1 MSKFLDLTG
10 VSNLWGKVKSRII
23 TDINSNVTSKIGV
36 ANGIA
41 SLGSNAKLPV
51 SQLPALKT
59 INNNSIVGE
68 GNISID
74 LSLYKIVNSLPTT
87 NIDVNKIYLV
97 LSEAESSSN
106 GNVYTEYIYVNNKW
120 EEIGKYKAK
129 VDLTNYVT
137 FDDVVTEYK
146 NGVFAS
152 TDKVKF
158 DKLFNRV
165 IPGLAIKTIPGT
177 FNSKDGTY
185 NPHTHSYFI
194 PAYVIG
200 HTNPNTEGYLIIP
213 VLDGG
218 DRGEVGLMLQSDKIA
233 LDSLVEDQKDSYSVT
248 LKLNNIDSN
257 DSNNIIEATISE
269 NLGRFANR
277 QKADE
282 VKYKAIAINT
292 YISTDDDIAEIMPR
306 IFPVII
312 RNGNTDN
319 QVLLSYNVEFRY
331 WKTSTDGNQ
340 TSFNARANITIL
352 FDSDG
357 NVVDKSYIYE
367 GAIPELRDEQYNI
380 LKDLEENSYS
390 LIADETLSYNAD
402 NLTIPVIVP
411 GSNDIQNILINSA
424 TSTTAGVMSAADK
437 SKIETIFN
445 TPYVTNITSEV
456 TSTGIDFNILYTS
469 IDNSE
474 HDSVSIPNASASSS
488 GLMTAADKANLN
500 NLSKGMTLKSTV
512 PVNYFSVHSF
522 EFIKPDGS
530 ISYLTPNTS
539 TYDRHDYLVEVL
551 GLVPKREQEY
561 LHNLY
566 RHTARGVKNVYINDY
581 NELIISCTES
591 PSLDG
596 LRSCDYIIGC
606 ATSTKAG
613 LLSAEMYN
621 KLNSLNSGGSKFII
635 DYNNAEQIKTKL
647 ESLTISEDL
656 FNNEFANCFLSNLD
670 SNNTFTLLPASC
682 LYTNL
687 SLSDAANIVFTAH
700 TDTQIIT
707 LRIDASVNN
716 NRFTVNSINLETR
729 DIVYTNEQ
737 TTNLLKQ

>member
-68 GNISID
+68 GNITID
-74 LSLYKIVNSLPTT
+74 LSLYKIVISLPTT
-87 NIDVNKIYLV
+87 NIDVNKIHLV

-146 NGVFAS
+146 NGVFAN

-158 DKLFNRV
+158 DKLFNSV

-177 FNSKDGTY
+177 FNSKGGTY

-218 DRGEVGLMLQSDKIA
+218 DIGDVGLMLQSDKIA

-269 NLGRFANR
+269 NLGRFAYR

-292 YISTDDDIAEIMPR
+292 YISTNDDIAEVMPR

-340 TSFNARANITIL
+340 TLFNARANITIL

-411 GSNDIQNILINSA
+411 GSNDIQNILINA
-424 TSTTAGVMSAADK
+424 
-437 SKIETIFN
+437 
-445 TPYVTNITSEV
+445 
-456 TSTGIDFNILYTS
+456 
-469 IDNSE
+469 
-474 HDSVSIPNASASSS
+474 
-488 GLMTAADKANLN
+488 
-500 NLSKGMTLKSTV
+500 
-512 PVNYFSVHSF
+512 
-522 EFIKPDGS
+522 
-530 ISYLTPNTS
+530 
-539 TYDRHDYLVEVL
+539 
-551 GLVPKREQEY
+551 
-561 LHNLY
+561 
-566 RHTARGVKNVYINDY
+566 
-581 NELIISCTES
+581 
-591 PSLDG
+591 
-596 LRSCDYIIGC
+596 

-613 LLSAEMYN
+613 LFSAEMYN

-635 DYNNAEQIKTKL
+635 DYDNAEQIKTKL

-656 FNNEFANCFLSNLD
+656 FNNEFANCFLSSLD
-670 SNNTFTLLPASC
+670 SDNRFTILPASC

-707 LRIDASVNN
+707 LRIDSSVNN
-716 NRFTVNSINLETR
+716 DRFTVNSINLETR

>member
-68 GNISID
+68 GNITID
-74 LSLYKIVNSLPTT
+74 LSLYKIVISLPTT

-146 NGVFAS
+146 NGVFAN

-158 DKLFNRV
+158 DKLFNSV

-177 FNSKDGTY
+177 FNSKGGTY

-213 VLDGG
+213 VLDRG
-218 DRGEVGLMLQSDKIA
+218 DIGDVGLMLQSDKIA

-269 NLGRFANR
+269 NLGRFAYR

-292 YISTDDDIAEIMPR
+292 YISTNDDIAEVMPR

-402 NLTIPVIVP
+402 NLTIPVTVP
-411 GSNDIQNILINSA
+411 GSNDIQNILINA
-424 TSTTAGVMSAADK
+424 
-437 SKIETIFN
+437 
-445 TPYVTNITSEV
+445 
-456 TSTGIDFNILYTS
+456 
-469 IDNSE
+469 
-474 HDSVSIPNASASSS
+474 
-488 GLMTAADKANLN
+488 
-500 NLSKGMTLKSTV
+500 
-512 PVNYFSVHSF
+512 
-522 EFIKPDGS
+522 
-530 ISYLTPNTS
+530 
-539 TYDRHDYLVEVL
+539 
-551 GLVPKREQEY
+551 
-561 LHNLY
+561 
-566 RHTARGVKNVYINDY
+566 
-581 NELIISCTES
+581 
-591 PSLDG
+591 
-596 LRSCDYIIGC
+596 

-613 LLSAEMYN
+613 LFSAEMYN

-635 DYNNAEQIKTKL
+635 DYDNAEQIKTKL

-656 FNNEFANCFLSNLD
+656 FNNEFANCFLSSLD
-670 SNNTFTLLPASC
+670 SDNRFTILPASC

-707 LRIDASVNN
+707 LKIDASVNN
-716 NRFTVNSINLETR
+716 DRFTVNSINLETR

>member
-146 NGVFAS
+146 NGVFAK

-158 DKLFNRV
+158 DKLFNNV

-185 NPHTHSYFI
+185 NPYTHSYFI

-200 HTNPNTEGYLIIP
+200 HTNPNAEGYLIIP
-213 VLDGG
+213 VSDGG
-218 DRGEVGLMLQSDKIA
+218 NRSNVGLMLKSDKIA

-269 NLGRFANR
+269 NLGRFAYR

-292 YISTDDDIAEIMPR
+292 YISTNDDIAEVMPR

-340 TSFNARANITIL
+340 TLFNARANITIL

-367 GAIPELRDEQYNI
+367 GPIPELRDEQYNI

-390 LIADETLSYNAD
+390 LIADKTLSYNAD

-411 GSNDIQNILINSA
+411 GSNDIQNILINA
-424 TSTTAGVMSAADK
+424 
-437 SKIETIFN
+437 
-445 TPYVTNITSEV
+445 
-456 TSTGIDFNILYTS
+456 
-469 IDNSE
+469 
-474 HDSVSIPNASASSS
+474 
-488 GLMTAADKANLN
+488 
-500 NLSKGMTLKSTV
+500 
-512 PVNYFSVHSF
+512 
-522 EFIKPDGS
+522 
-530 ISYLTPNTS
+530 
-539 TYDRHDYLVEVL
+539 
-551 GLVPKREQEY
+551 
-561 LHNLY
+561 
-566 RHTARGVKNVYINDY
+566 
-581 NELIISCTES
+581 
-591 PSLDG
+591 
-596 LRSCDYIIGC
+596 

-613 LLSAEMYN
+613 LFSAEMYN

-656 FNNEFANCFLSNLD
+656 FNNEFANCFLSSLD
-670 SNNTFTLLPASC
+670 SNNRFTILPASC

-687 SLSDAANIVFTAH
+687 SLSDAAHIVFTAH

>member
-1 MSKFLDLTG
+1 MIKFLDLTG

-146 NGVFAS
+146 NGVFAN

-158 DKLFNRV
+158 DKLFNNV

-177 FNSKDGTY
+177 FNSKRGTY
-185 NPHTHSYFI
+185 NPYTHSYFI

-200 HTNPNTEGYLIIP
+200 HTNPNTEGFLIIP

-218 DRGEVGLMLQSDKIA
+218 DVGDVGLMLQSDKIA

-269 NLGRFANR
+269 NLGRFAYR

-292 YISTDDDIAEIMPR
+292 YISTNDDIAEVMPR

-390 LIADETLSYNAD
+390 LIADETLIYNAD

-411 GSNDIQNILINSA
+411 GSNDIHNIPINA
-424 TSTTAGVMSAADK
+424 
-437 SKIETIFN
+437 
-445 TPYVTNITSEV
+445 
-456 TSTGIDFNILYTS
+456 
-469 IDNSE
+469 
-474 HDSVSIPNASASSS
+474 
-488 GLMTAADKANLN
+488 
-500 NLSKGMTLKSTV
+500 
-512 PVNYFSVHSF
+512 
-522 EFIKPDGS
+522 
-530 ISYLTPNTS
+530 
-539 TYDRHDYLVEVL
+539 
-551 GLVPKREQEY
+551 
-561 LHNLY
+561 
-566 RHTARGVKNVYINDY
+566 
-581 NELIISCTES
+581 
-591 PSLDG
+591 
-596 LRSCDYIIGC
+596 

-613 LLSAEMYN
+613 LFSAEMYN

-656 FNNEFANCFLSNLD
+656 FNNEFANCFLSSLD
-670 SNNTFTLLPASC
+670 SNNRFTILPASC

-729 DIVYTNEQ
+729 DIVYINEQ

>member
-68 GNISID
+68 GNINID

-146 NGVFAS
+146 NGVFAN

-158 DKLFNRV
+158 DKLFNSV
-165 IPGLAIKTIPGT
+165 IPGLAIKTLPGT
-177 FNSKDGTY
+177 FNSKRGTY
-185 NPHTHSYFI
+185 NPYTHSYFI

-218 DRGEVGLMLQSDKIA
+218 DSGDVGLMLQSDKIA

-248 LKLNNIDSN
+248 LKLNNINSN

-269 NLGRFANR
+269 NLGRFAYR

-292 YISTDDDIAEIMPR
+292 YISTNDDIAEVMPR

-319 QVLLSYNVEFRY
+319 QVILSYNVEFRY
-331 WKTSTDGNQ
+331 RKTSTDGNQ
-340 TSFNARANITIL
+340 TSLNARANITIL

-357 NVVDKSYIYE
+357 NVVDKNYIYE
-367 GAIPELRDEQYNI
+367 GAIPELSDEQYNI

-390 LIADETLSYNAD
+390 LIADETLSYNED
-402 NLTIPVIVP
+402 SLTIPVIVP

-424 TSTTAGVMSAADK
+424 TST
-437 SKIETIFN
+437 
-445 TPYVTNITSEV
+445 
-456 TSTGIDFNILYTS
+456 
-469 IDNSE
+469 
-474 HDSVSIPNASASSS
+474 
-488 GLMTAADKANLN
+488 
-500 NLSKGMTLKSTV
+500 
-512 PVNYFSVHSF
+512 
-522 EFIKPDGS
+522 
-530 ISYLTPNTS
+530 
-539 TYDRHDYLVEVL
+539 
-551 GLVPKREQEY
+551 
-561 LHNLY
+561 
-566 RHTARGVKNVYINDY
+566 
-581 NELIISCTES
+581 
-591 PSLDG
+591 
-596 LRSCDYIIGC
+596 
-606 ATSTKAG
+606 KAG

-621 KLNSLNSGGSKFII
+621 KLNSLNSRGSKFII

-656 FNNEFANCFLSNLD
+656 FNNEFVNCFLSNLD

-687 SLSDAANIVFTAH
+687 SLSDAAHIVFTAH
-700 TDTQIIT
+700 TDNQIIT

-716 NRFTVNSINLETR
+716 DRFTVNSINLETR

>member
-68 GNISID
+68 GNINID

-146 NGVFAS
+146 NGVFAN

-177 FNSKDGTY
+177 FNSEDGTY
-185 NPHTHSYFI
+185 NPYTHSYFI

-218 DRGEVGLMLQSDKIA
+218 DRGDVGLMLKSDKIA

-269 NLGRFANR
+269 NLGRFAYR

-292 YISTDDDIAEIMPR
+292 YISTNDDIAEVMPR

-319 QVLLSYNVEFRY
+319 QVILSYNVEFRY

-340 TSFNARANITIL
+340 TLFNARANITIL

-357 NVVDKSYIYE
+357 NVVDKNYIYE
-367 GAIPELRDEQYNI
+367 GAIPELSDEQYNI

-390 LIADETLSYNAD
+390 LIADETLSYNED
-402 NLTIPVIVP
+402 SLTIPVIVP

-424 TSTTAGVMSAADK
+424 TST
-437 SKIETIFN
+437 
-445 TPYVTNITSEV
+445 
-456 TSTGIDFNILYTS
+456 
-469 IDNSE
+469 
-474 HDSVSIPNASASSS
+474 
-488 GLMTAADKANLN
+488 
-500 NLSKGMTLKSTV
+500 
-512 PVNYFSVHSF
+512 
-522 EFIKPDGS
+522 
-530 ISYLTPNTS
+530 
-539 TYDRHDYLVEVL
+539 
-551 GLVPKREQEY
+551 
-561 LHNLY
+561 
-566 RHTARGVKNVYINDY
+566 
-581 NELIISCTES
+581 
-591 PSLDG
+591 
-596 LRSCDYIIGC
+596 
-606 ATSTKAG
+606 KAG

-621 KLNSLNSGGSKFII
+621 KLNSLNSRGSKFII

-656 FNNEFANCFLSNLD
+656 FNNEFVNCFLSNLD

-687 SLSDAANIVFTAH
+687 SLSDAAHIVFTAH
-700 TDTQIIT
+700 TDTQIII

-716 NRFTVNSINLETR
+716 DRFTVNSINLETR

>member
-146 NGVFAS
+146 NGVFD
-152 TDKVKF
+152 TRDKVKF
-158 DKLFNRV
+158 DKLFNNV

-177 FNSKDGTY
+177 FNSKNGTY

-200 HTNPNTEGYLIIP
+200 QTNPNTEGYLIIP

-218 DRGEVGLMLQSDKIA
+218 DRGDVGLMLQSDKIA

-269 NLGRFANR
+269 NLGRFAYR

-292 YISTDDDIAEIMPR
+292 YISTNDDIAEVMPR

-402 NLTIPVIVP
+402 SLTIPVIVP
-411 GSNDIQNILINSA
+411 GSNDIQNILINA
-424 TSTTAGVMSAADK
+424 
-437 SKIETIFN
+437 
-445 TPYVTNITSEV
+445 
-456 TSTGIDFNILYTS
+456 
-469 IDNSE
+469 
-474 HDSVSIPNASASSS
+474 
-488 GLMTAADKANLN
+488 
-500 NLSKGMTLKSTV
+500 
-512 PVNYFSVHSF
+512 
-522 EFIKPDGS
+522 
-530 ISYLTPNTS
+530 
-539 TYDRHDYLVEVL
+539 
-551 GLVPKREQEY
+551 
-561 LHNLY
+561 
-566 RHTARGVKNVYINDY
+566 
-581 NELIISCTES
+581 
-591 PSLDG
+591 
-596 LRSCDYIIGC
+596 

-613 LLSAEMYN
+613 LFSAEMYN

-635 DYNNAEQIKTKL
+635 DYDNAEQIKTKL

-656 FNNEFANCFLSNLD
+656 FNNEFANCFLSSLD
-670 SNNTFTLLPASC
+670 SHNRFTILPASC

-687 SLSDAANIVFTAH
+687 SLGDAANIVFTAH

-707 LRIDASVNN
+707 LRIDASINN
-716 NRFTVNSINLETR
+716 NRLTVNSINLETR

>member
-68 GNISID
+68 GNINID

-146 NGVFAS
+146 NGVFAN

-158 DKLFNRV
+158 DKLFNNV
-165 IPGLAIKTIPGT
+165 IPGLAIKTLPGT
-177 FNSKDGTY
+177 FNSKRGTY
-185 NPHTHSYFI
+185 NPYTHSYFI

-218 DRGEVGLMLQSDKIA
+218 DVGDVGLMLKSDKIA

-269 NLGRFANR
+269 NLGRFAYR

-292 YISTDDDIAEIMPR
+292 YISTNDDIAEVMPR

-319 QVLLSYNVEFRY
+319 QVILSYNVEFKY

-357 NVVDKSYIYE
+357 NVVDKNYIYE
-367 GAIPELRDEQYNI
+367 GAIPELSDEQYNI

-390 LIADETLSYNAD
+390 LIADETLSYNED
-402 NLTIPVIVP
+402 SLTIPVIVP

-424 TSTTAGVMSAADK
+424 TST
-437 SKIETIFN
+437 
-445 TPYVTNITSEV
+445 
-456 TSTGIDFNILYTS
+456 
-469 IDNSE
+469 
-474 HDSVSIPNASASSS
+474 
-488 GLMTAADKANLN
+488 
-500 NLSKGMTLKSTV
+500 
-512 PVNYFSVHSF
+512 
-522 EFIKPDGS
+522 
-530 ISYLTPNTS
+530 
-539 TYDRHDYLVEVL
+539 
-551 GLVPKREQEY
+551 
-561 LHNLY
+561 
-566 RHTARGVKNVYINDY
+566 
-581 NELIISCTES
+581 
-591 PSLDG
+591 
-596 LRSCDYIIGC
+596 
-606 ATSTKAG
+606 KAG

-621 KLNSLNSGGSKFII
+621 KLNSLNSRGSKFII

-656 FNNEFANCFLSNLD
+656 FNNEFVNCFLSNLD

-687 SLSDAANIVFTAH
+687 SLSDAARIVFTAH

-716 NRFTVNSINLETR
+716 DRFTVDSINLETR

-737 TTNLLKQ
+737 TTNLFKQ

>member
-68 GNISID
+68 GNINID

-137 FDDVVTEYK
+137 FGDVANSSN
-146 NGVFAS
+146 NGLMTPGQYNFLS
-152 TDKVKF
+152 KF
-158 DKLFNRV
+158 TNSLAYTGV
-165 IPGLAIKTIPGT
+165 LAINYYTKRNPFEQKPDNVTL
-177 FNSKDGTY
+177 KY
-185 NPHTHSYFI
+185 NAVSGSGQLYTNVPCAINPVTDTLAGVML
-194 PAYVIG
+194 PA
-200 HTNPNTEGYLIIP
+200 HKK
-213 VLDGG
+213 
-218 DRGEVGLMLQSDKIA
+218 S

-292 YISTDDDIAEIMPR
+292 YISTDDDIAEVMPR

-319 QVLLSYNVEFRY
+319 QVILSYNVEFRY

-357 NVVDKSYIYE
+357 NVVDKSYIYG

-390 LIADETLSYNAD
+390 LIADETLSYNED

-424 TSTTAGVMSAADK
+424 TST
-437 SKIETIFN
+437 
-445 TPYVTNITSEV
+445 
-456 TSTGIDFNILYTS
+456 
-469 IDNSE
+469 
-474 HDSVSIPNASASSS
+474 
-488 GLMTAADKANLN
+488 
-500 NLSKGMTLKSTV
+500 
-512 PVNYFSVHSF
+512 
-522 EFIKPDGS
+522 
-530 ISYLTPNTS
+530 
-539 TYDRHDYLVEVL
+539 
-551 GLVPKREQEY
+551 
-561 LHNLY
+561 
-566 RHTARGVKNVYINDY
+566 
-581 NELIISCTES
+581 
-591 PSLDG
+591 
-596 LRSCDYIIGC
+596 
-606 ATSTKAG
+606 KAG

-621 KLNSLNSGGSKFII
+621 KLNSLNSRGSKFII

-656 FNNEFANCFLSNLD
+656 FNNEFANCFLSSLD

-707 LRIDASVNN
+707 LRIGASVNN
-716 NRFTVNSINLETR
+716 DRFTVNSINLETR

>member
-68 GNISID
+68 GNITID
-74 LSLYKIVNSLPTT
+74 LSLYKIVISLPTT
-87 NIDVNKIYLV
+87 NIDVNKIHLV

-146 NGVFAS
+146 NGVFAN

-158 DKLFNRV
+158 DKLFNSV

-177 FNSKDGTY
+177 FNSKGGTY

-218 DRGEVGLMLQSDKIA
+218 DIGDVGLMLQSDKIA

-269 NLGRFANR
+269 NLGRFAYR

-292 YISTDDDIAEIMPR
+292 YISTNDDIAEVMPR

-340 TSFNARANITIL
+340 TLFNARANITIL

-367 GAIPELRDEQYNI
+367 GTIPELRDEQYNI

-411 GSNDIQNILINSA
+411 GSNDIQNILINA
-424 TSTTAGVMSAADK
+424 
-437 SKIETIFN
+437 
-445 TPYVTNITSEV
+445 
-456 TSTGIDFNILYTS
+456 
-469 IDNSE
+469 
-474 HDSVSIPNASASSS
+474 
-488 GLMTAADKANLN
+488 
-500 NLSKGMTLKSTV
+500 
-512 PVNYFSVHSF
+512 
-522 EFIKPDGS
+522 
-530 ISYLTPNTS
+530 
-539 TYDRHDYLVEVL
+539 
-551 GLVPKREQEY
+551 
-561 LHNLY
+561 
-566 RHTARGVKNVYINDY
+566 
-581 NELIISCTES
+581 
-591 PSLDG
+591 
-596 LRSCDYIIGC
+596 

-613 LLSAEMYN
+613 LFSAEMYN

-635 DYNNAEQIKTKL
+635 DYDNAEQIKTKL

-656 FNNEFANCFLSNLD
+656 FNNEFANCFLSSLD
-670 SNNTFTLLPASC
+670 SDNRFTILPASC

-707 LRIDASVNN
+707 LRIDSSVNN
-716 NRFTVNSINLETR
+716 DRFTVNSINLETR

>member
-1 MSKFLDLTG
+1 MSKFLDLSG
-10 VSNLWGKVKSRII
+10 VTNLWNKVKSRIV
-23 TDINSNVTSKIGV
+23 TDINSNVTNKIGV

-137 FDDVVTEYK
+137 FGDVATSSN
-146 NGVFAS
+146 NGLMIPSQYSFLS
-152 TDKVKF
+152 KF
-158 DKLFNRV
+158 IDSLAYTGV
-165 IPGLAIKTIPGT
+165 LAINYYTKRNPFEQKPDNVTLKYNAVSSNGQLYTNVPCTI
-177 FNSKDGTY
+177 
-185 NPHTHSYFI
+185 NPVTDTLAGVML
-194 PAYVIG
+194 PA
-200 HTNPNTEGYLIIP
+200 HKK
-213 VLDGG
+213 
-218 DRGEVGLMLQSDKIA
+218 S

-269 NLGRFANR
+269 NLGRFAYR

-282 VKYKAIAINT
+282 LKYKAIAINT
-292 YISTDDDIAEIMPR
+292 YISTNDDIAEVMPR

-319 QVLLSYNVEFRY
+319 QVILSYNVEFRY

-340 TSFNARANITIL
+340 TSLNARANITIL

-357 NVVDKSYIYE
+357 NVVDKNYIYE
-367 GAIPELRDEQYNI
+367 GAIPELSDEQYNI
-380 LKDLEENSYS
+380 LKDLEKNSYS
-390 LIADETLSYNAD
+390 LIADETLSYNED

-456 TSTGIDFNILYTS
+456 TSTGVDFNILYTS

-474 HDSVSIPNASASSS
+474 HDSFSIPNASASSS

-500 NLSKGMTLKSTV
+500 NLSKGMTLKSIV
-512 PVNYFSVHSF
+512 PVTYFNVHSF

-539 TYDRHDYLVEVL
+539 TYDRHDYLVEAL
-551 GLVPKREQEY
+551 GLVSKREQEY

-566 RHTARGVKNVYINDY
+566 RHTARGVKNIYINDD

-591 PSLDG
+591 PSLG
-596 LRSCDYIIGC
+596 SLRSREYIIGC

-621 KLNSLNSGGSKFII
+621 KLNSLNSRGSKFII

-656 FNNEFANCFLSNLD
+656 FNNEFVNCFLSNLD

>member
-23 TDINSNVTSKIGV
+23 TDINSNVTNKIGV

-146 NGVFAS
+146 NGVFAN

-165 IPGLAIKTIPGT
+165 NPGLAIKTLPGT
-177 FNSKDGTY
+177 FNSERGTY
-185 NPHTHSYFI
+185 NPYTHSYFI

-213 VLDGG
+213 VVDEK
-218 DRGEVGLMLQSDKIA
+218 DSAEVGLILQSDKIA
-233 LDSLVEDQKDSYSVT
+233 LDSLVEDRKDSYSVR
-248 LKLNNIDSN
+248 LKLDSIQQK
-257 DSNNIIEATISE
+257 NIIEATISE
-269 NLGRFANR
+269 SLGRFANQQYINGGR
-277 QKADE
+277 
-282 VKYKAIAINT
+282 YKAIAINT
-292 YISTDDDIAEIMPR
+292 YIEVDDAIIEIMP
-306 IFPVII
+306 IVSPVII
-312 RNGNTDN
+312 SVGYQDN
-319 QVLLSYNVEFRY
+319 IVMLSYDINFTY
-331 WKTSTDGNQ
+331 YQTSTDGNQ
-340 TSFNARANITIL
+340 TVSDARATIKII

-357 NVVDKSYIYE
+357 NVVDKGFMNMI
-367 GAIPELRDEQYNI
+367 GIPTLSDAQYNI

-390 LIADETLSYNAD
+390 LIADEVLGYGTD
-402 NLTIPVIVP
+402 HLTIPVVVP
-411 GSNDIQNILINSA
+411 GSNDIQNILINA
-424 TSTTAGVMSAADK
+424 
-437 SKIETIFN
+437 
-445 TPYVTNITSEV
+445 
-456 TSTGIDFNILYTS
+456 
-469 IDNSE
+469 
-474 HDSVSIPNASASSS
+474 
-488 GLMTAADKANLN
+488 
-500 NLSKGMTLKSTV
+500 
-512 PVNYFSVHSF
+512 
-522 EFIKPDGS
+522 
-530 ISYLTPNTS
+530 
-539 TYDRHDYLVEVL
+539 
-551 GLVPKREQEY
+551 
-561 LHNLY
+561 
-566 RHTARGVKNVYINDY
+566 
-581 NELIISCTES
+581 
-591 PSLDG
+591 
-596 LRSCDYIIGC
+596 

-613 LLSAEMYN
+613 LFSAEMYN

-635 DYNNAEQIKTKL
+635 DYDNAEQIKTKL

-656 FNNEFANCFLSNLD
+656 FNNEFANCFLSSLD
-670 SNNTFTLLPASC
+670 SDNRFTILPASC

-687 SLSDAANIVFTAH
+687 SLSAAANIVFTAH

-707 LRIDASVNN
+707 LKIDASVNN

>member
-68 GNISID
+68 GNINID

-146 NGVFAS
+146 NGVFDKN
-152 TDKVKF
+152 DKVKF

-165 IPGLAIKTIPGT
+165 IPGLAIKTLPGT

-200 HTNPNTEGYLIIP
+200 HTNPNTEGYLTIP
-213 VLDGG
+213 VLDRGYSG
-218 DRGEVGLMLQSDKIA
+218 DVGLMLQSDKIA

-269 NLGRFANR
+269 NLGRFAYR

-292 YISTDDDIAEIMPR
+292 YISTNDDIAEVMPR

-319 QVLLSYNVEFRY
+319 QVILSYNVEFKY

-340 TSFNARANITIL
+340 TSLNARANITIL

-357 NVVDKSYIYE
+357 NVVDKNYIYE
-367 GAIPELRDEQYNI
+367 GAIPELSDEQYNI

-390 LIADETLSYNAD
+390 LIADETLSYNED
-402 NLTIPVIVP
+402 SLTIPVIVP

-424 TSTTAGVMSAADK
+424 TST
-437 SKIETIFN
+437 
-445 TPYVTNITSEV
+445 
-456 TSTGIDFNILYTS
+456 
-469 IDNSE
+469 
-474 HDSVSIPNASASSS
+474 
-488 GLMTAADKANLN
+488 
-500 NLSKGMTLKSTV
+500 
-512 PVNYFSVHSF
+512 
-522 EFIKPDGS
+522 
-530 ISYLTPNTS
+530 
-539 TYDRHDYLVEVL
+539 
-551 GLVPKREQEY
+551 
-561 LHNLY
+561 
-566 RHTARGVKNVYINDY
+566 
-581 NELIISCTES
+581 
-591 PSLDG
+591 
-596 LRSCDYIIGC
+596 
-606 ATSTKAG
+606 KAG

-621 KLNSLNSGGSKFII
+621 KLNSLNSRGSKFII

-656 FNNEFANCFLSNLD
+656 FNNEFVNCFLSNLD

-687 SLSDAANIVFTAH
+687 SLSDAAHIVFTAH

-707 LRIDASVNN
+707 LKIDASVNN
-716 NRFTVNSINLETR
+716 DRFTVNSINLETR

>member
-10 VSNLWGKVKSRII
+10 VSNLWGKVKSKILSDI
-23 TDINSNVTSKIGV
+23 TSNVTSKIGV

-74 LSLYKIVNSLPTT
+74 LSLYKIVSSLPTT
-87 NIDVNKIYLV
+87 GIDVNKIYLV

-106 GNVYTEYIYVNNKW
+106 GNIYTEYIYVNNKW

-146 NGVFAS
+146 NGVFAN

-158 DKLFNRV
+158 DKLFNNV
-165 IPGLAIKTIPGT
+165 IPGLAIKTLPGT
-177 FNSKDGTY
+177 YNSKTGTY
-185 NPHTHSYFI
+185 NPFTHGYFI

-200 HTNPNTEGYLIIP
+200 QTNPNSEGYLIIP
-213 VLDGG
+213 VLDKGG
-218 DRGEVGLMLQSDKIA
+218 GSEVGLMVKDDKIA
-233 LDSLVEDQKDSYSVT
+233 LDSLKEDQKDSYSVT

-277 QKADE
+277 QKANK

-292 YISTDDDIAEIMPR
+292 YISTDDDIAEVMPR
-306 IFPVII
+306 ISPVII

-319 QVLLSYNVEFRY
+319 QVILSYDVEFRY

-357 NVVDKSYIYE
+357 NVVDKGFIYG
-367 GAIPELRDEQYNI
+367 GAIPELSNEQYNVI
-380 LKDLEENSYS
+380 KGLEENSYS
-390 LIADETLSYNAD
+390 LIADEVLGYDAD
-402 NLTIPVIVP
+402 VVTIPVVSP
-411 GSNDIQNILINSA
+411 GNGDDIQDILINAA
-424 TSTTAGVMSAADK
+424 TSTTAGIMTASDK
-437 SKIETIFN
+437 DKLDRLPDSYKTFVIN
-445 TPYVTNITSEV
+445 VTLDDSGQISYTGDDVFAYLTEHQTKTVLVNIHYNLDFGAVIKGITSTCCKYNTDTEV
-456 TSTGIDFNILYTS
+456 GNYISFYFVHNTSDAIYLVDGIIYESGQININRKVRFNVLSDVKINGKSLTGGDWSEDVDKDSINIPL
-469 IDNSE
+469 
-474 HDSVSIPNASASSS
+474 ASS
-488 GLMTAADKANLN
+488 TN
-500 NLSKGMTLKSTV
+500 
-512 PVNYFSVHSF
+512 
-522 EFIKPDGS
+522 DG
-530 ISYLTPNTS
+530 
-539 TYDRHDYLVEVL
+539 
-551 GLVPKREQEY
+551 
-561 LHNLY
+561 
-566 RHTARGVKNVYINDY
+566 A
-581 NELIISCTES
+581 
-591 PSLDG
+591 
-596 LRSCDYIIGC
+596 
-606 ATSTKAG
+606 
-613 LLSAEMYN
+613 LSAEMYN
-621 KLNSLNSGGSKFII
+621 KLNSLSSGGGNKFII
-635 DYNNAEQIKTKL
+635 DYDNAEQIKTKL

-656 FNNEFANCFLSNLD
+656 FNNEFANCFLSSLD
-670 SNNTFTLLPASC
+670 SGNRFTILPASC
-682 LYTNL
+682 LYTNF

>member
-23 TDINSNVTSKIGV
+23 TDINSNVTNKIGV

-137 FDDVVTEYK
+137 FDDVVTKYK
-146 NGVFAS
+146 NGVFAN

-158 DKLFNRV
+158 DKLFNNV
-165 IPGLAIKTIPGT
+165 IPGLAIKTLPGT
-177 FNSKDGTY
+177 FNSKRGTY
-185 NPHTHSYFI
+185 NPYTHSYFI

-213 VLDGG
+213 VVDGK
-218 DRGEVGLMLQSDKIA
+218 DSDDIGLMLKSDKIA
-233 LDSLVEDQKDSYSVT
+233 LDSLVEDRKDSYSVR
-248 LKLNNIDSN
+248 LKLDSIQQK
-257 DSNNIIEATISE
+257 NIIEATISE
-269 NLGRFANR
+269 SLGRFANQQYINGGR
-277 QKADE
+277 
-282 VKYKAIAINT
+282 YKAIAINT
-292 YISTDDDIAEIMPR
+292 YIEVDDAIIEIMP
-306 IFPVII
+306 IVSPVII
-312 RNGNTDN
+312 SVGYQDN
-319 QVLLSYNVEFRY
+319 IVMLSYDINFTY
-331 WKTSTDGNQ
+331 YQTSTDGNQ
-340 TSFNARANITIL
+340 TVSDARATIKII

-357 NVVDKSYIYE
+357 NVVDKGFMNMI
-367 GAIPELRDEQYNI
+367 GIPTLSDAQYNI
-380 LKDLEENSYS
+380 LKDLEKNSYS

-411 GSNDIQNILINSA
+411 GSNDIQNIPINA
-424 TSTTAGVMSAADK
+424 
-437 SKIETIFN
+437 
-445 TPYVTNITSEV
+445 
-456 TSTGIDFNILYTS
+456 
-469 IDNSE
+469 
-474 HDSVSIPNASASSS
+474 
-488 GLMTAADKANLN
+488 
-500 NLSKGMTLKSTV
+500 
-512 PVNYFSVHSF
+512 
-522 EFIKPDGS
+522 
-530 ISYLTPNTS
+530 
-539 TYDRHDYLVEVL
+539 
-551 GLVPKREQEY
+551 
-561 LHNLY
+561 
-566 RHTARGVKNVYINDY
+566 
-581 NELIISCTES
+581 
-591 PSLDG
+591 
-596 LRSCDYIIGC
+596 

-613 LLSAEMYN
+613 LFSAEMYN

-635 DYNNAEQIKTKL
+635 DYDNAEQIKTKL

-656 FNNEFANCFLSNLD
+656 FNNEFANCFLSSLD
-670 SNNTFTLLPASC
+670 SDNRFTILPASC

-687 SLSDAANIVFTAH
+687 SLSDAAHIVFTAH

>member
-1 MSKFLDLTG
+1 MSKFLDLSG
-10 VSNLWGKVKSRII
+10 VTNLWNKVKSRII

-137 FDDVVTEYK
+137 FDNVVTEHK
-146 NGVFAS
+146 NGVFAK

-158 DKLFNRV
+158 
-165 IPGLAIKTIPGT
+165 
-177 FNSKDGTY
+177 
-185 NPHTHSYFI
+185 
-194 PAYVIG
+194 
-200 HTNPNTEGYLIIP
+200 
-213 VLDGG
+213 
-218 DRGEVGLMLQSDKIA
+218 
-233 LDSLVEDQKDSYSVT
+233 DSLVEDQKDSYSVT
-248 LKLNNIDSN
+248 LKLNNIDSH

-277 QKADE
+277 QKADK

-292 YISTDDDIAEIMPR
+292 YISTNDDSAEIMPR

-474 HDSVSIPNASASSS
+474 HYSVSIPNASASSS
-488 GLMTAADKANLN
+488 GLMTAADKAKLN
-500 NLSKGMTLKSTV
+500 NIAANATK
-512 PVNYFSVHSF
+512 N
-522 EFIKPDGS
+522 EAI
-530 ISYLTPNTS
+530 NT
-539 TYDRHDYLVEVL
+539 E
-551 GLVPKREQEY
+551 E
-561 LHNLY
+561 
-566 RHTARGVKNVYINDY
+566 
-581 NELIISCTES
+581 
-591 PSLDG
+591 
-596 LRSCDYIIGC
+596 
-606 ATSTKAG
+606 
-613 LLSAEMYN
+613 
-621 KLNSLNSGGSKFII
+621 LNSILI
-635 DYNNAEQIKTKL
+635 
-647 ESLTISEDL
+647 
-656 FNNEFANCFLSNLD
+656 
-670 SNNTFTLLPASC
+670 
-682 LYTNL
+682 
-687 SLSDAANIVFTAH
+687 
-700 TDTQIIT
+700 
-707 LRIDASVNN
+707 
-716 NRFTVNSINLETR
+716 
-729 DIVYTNEQ
+729 
-737 TTNLLKQ
+737 